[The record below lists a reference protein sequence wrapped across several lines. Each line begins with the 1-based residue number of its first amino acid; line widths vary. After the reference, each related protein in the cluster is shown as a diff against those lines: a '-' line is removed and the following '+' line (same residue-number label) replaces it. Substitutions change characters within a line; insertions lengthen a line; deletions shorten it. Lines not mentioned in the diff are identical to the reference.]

1 MIIVAVVS
9 TKGGVGKTTA
19 TANLGSLLADLGMRV
34 LLIDADVQPSL
45 SRYFALAHTAPHGLT
60 KLLMSQTASLD
71 CISRIQLPPED
82 LDASRLPKLNPH
94 GSLDIVLSD
103 ANNRELQ
110 MWLDDHPMRGTVF
123 SNVLRSPVLA
133 DAYDIVLIDTQGAKG
148 PLQDAAIL
156 AADFCISP
164 ICPDILSAREFISG
178 TVDLHKRLEPARP
191 AGGLPHLKAII
202 YKLKGTTDARMIADQ
217 IRTQFLDLKGRV
229 HVIDTAVPD
238 AVAYQKAATAQLPV
252 HWVDPS
258 KASAIMHRVVWELF
272 PNLNGVYS
280 TDFMEE
286 ETQAPEVNSLK
297 AGAEDSDEE
306 RSQPSSRRAAATSS
320 K

>member
-9 TKGGVGKTTA
+9 TKGGVGKTTL
-19 TANLGSLLADLGMRV
+19 TANLGAILADLGMRV
-34 LLIDADVQPSL
+34 LMIDADVQPSL
-45 SRYFALAHTAPHGLT
+45 SRYFALQETAPHGLS

-71 CISRIQLPPED
+71 CISRVQLPPEGI
-82 LDASRLPKLNPH
+82 DASRLPKLNPH
-94 GSLDIVLSD
+94 GSLDLVLSD
-103 ANNRELQ
+103 AANRELQ
-110 MWLDDHPMRGTVF
+110 MWLDDHPMRGAAF

-133 DAYDIVLIDTQGAKG
+133 DAYDIVVIDTQGAKG
-148 PLQDAAIL
+148 ALQDAAIL
-156 AADFCISP
+156 AADFCVSP

-191 AGGLPHLKAII
+191 AGGIPHLKAVI
-202 YKLKGTTDARMIADQ
+202 YKLKATSDARMIADT

-252 HWVDPS
+252 HWVDPT
-258 KASAIMHRVVWELF
+258 KASQIMHKVVWELF
-272 PNLNGVYS
+272 PNLQGVYS
-280 TDFMEE
+280 TDFME
-286 ETQAPEVNSLK
+286 QDAAMDDAAPEEDQAVTPSL
-297 AGAEDSDEE
+297 
-306 RSQPSSRRAAATSS
+306 RRVA